1 MYYAF
6 PSLPAVQYL
15 RWATD
20 LKPWIWAAVAA
31 AMTGLGW
38 FFSMDTAG
46 IICLL
51 MILLLVALV
60 DITIMKMINISQT
73 QERFDWLM
81 NFAKDSQEAVEAA
94 LVLVTNEEERI
105 KLLQPLFELLT
116 RPGCMT
122 KERQALVQ
130 QLPPVTLECLTQYC
144 QGKLKLHEAMITL
157 PDATP
162 GEIEFAEDKIFELGE
177 FMELVTRKN

>member
-94 LVLVTNEEERI
+94 LVLVTNEEEQI
-105 KLLQPLFELLT
+105 KLLQPLLSF
-116 RPGCMT
+116 
-122 KERQALVQ
+122 
-130 QLPPVTLECLTQYC
+130 
-144 QGKLKLHEAMITL
+144 
-157 PDATP
+157 
-162 GEIEFAEDKIFELGE
+162 
-177 FMELVTRKN
+177 

>member
-1 MYYAF
+1 
-6 PSLPAVQYL
+6 
-15 RWATD
+15 
-20 LKPWIWAAVAA
+20 
-31 AMTGLGW
+31 
-38 FFSMDTAG
+38 
-46 IICLL
+46 
-51 MILLLVALV
+51 
-60 DITIMKMINISQT
+60 
-73 QERFDWLM
+73 
-81 NFAKDSQEAVEAA
+81 
-94 LVLVTNEEERI
+94 
-105 KLLQPLFELLT
+105 
-116 RPGCMT
+116 MT